1 MLRPGQAVVL
11 CVIALLTIGVVMVN
25 SAGMSI
31 DPKRAVTIQSILL
44 SRSTAYMAMALAAM
58 AVVAFLPVRRLAEI
72 ATARPSPPA
81 TASLPQALVS
91 LRPMWFAVAAI
102 VALLMLVYLP
112 VIGRE
117 VNGSARWVALP
128 IGGAAADPSA
138 GGGLS
143 MQPSEL
149 AKWGLVL
156 VMAWYGAT
164 RAHLLPR
171 FWLGLVPALIAIG
184 IVAGLVIKE
193 DLGTG
198 ALIGMVA
205 AVMLLASGARI
216 LHFLALAPIGLAVL
230 AVAVYTSP
238 YRINRILAFLD
249 PYADPEGTGYHMIQS
264 MVAVA
269 NGQVFGRG
277 LGFGLQKFG
286 YLPEDR
292 TDFLFAV
299 ICEEL
304 GLMGAAVV
312 VALYCGL
319 LWSGL
324 TIIRREG
331 EGGHP
336 MLRLAALGVI
346 LTVGLQAV
354 INLAVVTG
362 VGPTKGIALP
372 MLSSGGTGWI
382 LTAASLGLLVAL
394 DRAQARDPAG
404 APGLTTDRGSDTGGG
419 APIVVTTAARS
430 WPGVAKRA
438 S

>member
-1 MLRPGQAVVL
+1 MLRPGQTVVL

-31 DPKRAVTIQSILL
+31 DPKQAVTFQSILL
-44 SRSTAYMAMALAAM
+44 SRSSAYMVLALAALA
-58 AVVAFLPVRRLAEI
+58 AVACLPIRPLADFLASRRAPAHTATLA
-72 ATARPSPPA
+72 ATFG
-81 TASLPQALVS
+81 S
-91 LRPMWFAVAAI
+91 LRPMWFAVLAMIA
-102 VALLMLVYLP
+102 VLLTVYLP

-117 VNGSARWVALP
+117 VNGSARWVVLP
-128 IGGAAADPSA
+128 IGGRAADPAA

-156 VMAWYGAT
+156 LMAWYGAT
-164 RAHLLPR
+164 RAHRLPR
-171 FWLGLVPALIAIG
+171 FWHGLFPALVAVG
-184 IVAGLVIKE
+184 AVAGMIIKE

-198 ALIGMVA
+198 ALVTAVA
-205 AVMLLASGARI
+205 AIMLIAAGARL
-216 LHFLALAPIGLAVL
+216 LHFAAMAPLGLA
-230 AVAVYTSP
+230 AVAGAIIISP
-238 YRINRILAFLD
+238 YRVNRILAFLN

-269 NGQVFGRG
+269 NGEIFGRG

-304 GLMGAAVV
+304 GLMGATVV
-312 VALYCGL
+312 IALYSAL
-319 LWSGL
+319 LLSGL
-324 TIIRREG
+324 AIIKRE
-331 EGGHP
+331 HNP
-336 MLRLAALGVI
+336 FLKLLALGI
-346 LTVGLQAV
+346 IATVGLQAV

-362 VGPTKGIALP
+362 LGPTKGIALP
-372 MLSSGGTGWI
+372 LLSSGGTGWI
-382 LTAASLGLLVAL
+382 LTAASLGLLVAI
-394 DRAQARDPAG
+394 DRSQSLSPLAES
-404 APGLTTDRGSDTGGG
+404 GSDGGDNPATGDPD
-419 APIVVTTAARS
+419 APIVITPAARS
-430 WPGVAKRA
+430 WPALSRHA